1 MIQHGTWVSYS
12 GSAKIVLAFVLLAAA
27 GGVTYAA
34 TRLPLPVRLARPSEA
49 AATFMF
55 VILGLAIMAF
65 AGCATTYV
73 KAEHREHV
81 FHAPPVSPITP
92 VTLTCVGVIFVIILL
107 ISARPLGWGVA
118 LGSAAIGALAAPMI
132 FEFPFDLI
140 VMARIYPPIPPDP
153 ALYRVLFFAPLFLI
167 EVLTLSLLTL
177 SPVVRL
183 SKAAFFSFAWMLA
196 VFAVWSLF
204 GFAYPSAPVPI
215 TLNVVSKILAFVVTL
230 SLFLPPRAQ
239 ASTPSPA
246 TSPLTTVSK
255 QATGGLSSQRLL
267 VLPLLPRRRRIPD
280 ERCRVTGRE
289 AIACDAAGALER
301 GGRD

>member
-1 MIQHGTWVSYS
+1 MTQYGTWVSYS
-12 GSAKIVLAFVLLAAA
+12 GTAKIMLAFVLLAAA

-34 TRLPLPVRLARPSEA
+34 TRLPLPVRLARPGEA

-55 VILGLAIMAF
+55 VILGLAIMVF
-65 AGCATTYV
+65 AGCVTTYV

-81 FHAPPVSPITP
+81 FHAPPVDPITP
-92 VTLTCVGVIFVIILL
+92 VTLSCVGVIFVIILL
-107 ISARPLGWGVA
+107 ISARSLGWGVA

-183 SKAAFFSFAWMLA
+183 SKAAFFSFALMLA
-196 VFAVWSLF
+196 VFAVWGLF

-230 SLFLPPRAQ
+230 SLFLPQRAQ

-246 TSPLTTVSK
+246 TSPLTTV
-255 QATGGLSSQRLL
+255 
-267 VLPLLPRRRRIPD
+267 I
-280 ERCRVTGRE
+280 
-289 AIACDAAGALER
+289 
-301 GGRD
+301 